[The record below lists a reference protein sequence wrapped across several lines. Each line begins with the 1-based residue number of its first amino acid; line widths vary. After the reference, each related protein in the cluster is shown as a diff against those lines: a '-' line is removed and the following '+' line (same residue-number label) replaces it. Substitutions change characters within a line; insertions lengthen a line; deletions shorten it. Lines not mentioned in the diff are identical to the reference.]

1 MLMTDAP
8 RTPEETAEVL
18 AIFSNP
24 DGSKIKMPWNERV
37 KKIEEFWPS
46 VKRLDWN
53 EVFRQDP
60 TVMGR
65 IINDI
70 IKMEAA
76 VPGRPGKRPN
86 VSREE
91 TERHLR
97 RLTGE
102 DYTTL
107 PFAEALDELR
117 GDRSVRHLMRIL
129 GMSRDHTWRLLVGKK
144 VPTTDDMEIVAEA
157 FEKDP
162 SYFLEYRLAYIVG
175 FIYDRLEQHEDATVL
190 HYRRIKNAAKKV
202 EV

>member
-1 MLMTDAP
+1 MSGP
-8 RTPEETAEVL
+8 RTSEETQAVL
-18 AIFSNP
+18 LMFANS
-24 DGSKIKMPWNERV
+24 DGSKKKMPWNERV
-37 KKIEEFWPS
+37 KVIEEFWPS
-46 VKRLDWN
+46 VKRLDWA

-65 IINDI
+65 ILNDI

-91 TERHLR
+91 TEKHLK

-102 DYTTL
+102 DYTTK
-107 PFAEALDELR
+107 PFDEALNDLK
-117 GDRSVRHLMRIL
+117 GDRSIRHLMRVL

-144 VPTTDDMEIVAEA
+144 VPTTEDMEAVAEA
-157 FEKDP
+157 FGKDP

-175 FIYDRLEQHEDATVL
+175 FIYDRLEHNEDMTVL
-190 HYRRIKNAAKKV
+190 HYRRIKNAAKKA